1 MGQDIFR
8 HTTGAAIQ
16 AAHLKAADA
25 LEDLRAQLM
34 ESPIKPFWIKEA
46 DSIMFFRLRKRACIY
61 GGASGEGFII
71 SRMPTPHES
80 LVRWSAPCFITIR
93 LTLAGLSFGTQTVES
108 FTCCLNAHAK
118 NEFVRKGE
126 RRVSGVDAAISC
138 GRQFQDKADVLSA
151 PSDDFG
157 TVGVNVT
164 RSMILH
170 IGYGWGAV
178 AVDERK
184 NAEAYGPDAATAAA
198 LLLPSSKVP
207 EPREMQALLGI
218 LNTCINTVERVT
230 PPARVSASLERLTA
244 GHDPDSHMIL
254 RDGTV
259 IDSGISNQAAGLR
272 RHSI

>member
-1 MGQDIFR
+1 MPNSMLLREADAMGQDIFR

-46 DSIMFFRLRKRACIY
+46 DSSARA
-61 GGASGEGFII
+61 
-71 SRMPTPHES
+71 MPTPHES